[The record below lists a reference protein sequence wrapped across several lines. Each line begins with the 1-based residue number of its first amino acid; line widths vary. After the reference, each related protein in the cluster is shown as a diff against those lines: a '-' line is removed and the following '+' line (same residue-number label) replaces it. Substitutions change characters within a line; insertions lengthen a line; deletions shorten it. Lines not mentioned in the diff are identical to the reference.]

1 MKKKKII
8 IIIVSVVLLLSLIPF
23 PVRLKDGGSIE
34 YKAILYKYTKIH
46 RLNEKS
52 SSGYEDGWELK
63 ILGIRVGGETNIT
76 IEATPIV
83 IVKMENQDGNKYS
96 IYLEQNNR
104 IIYLASNI
112 EEVYYYVPPKD
123 TLKNYLSSTFQT
135 IDDGIKHLTDL
146 MNNTGTLKDGGTKIY
161 KSSKY
166 DATIITCHTIAG
178 NRDIYI
184 GDYSMQF
191 DNDSMCKSN

>member
-1 MKKKKII
+1 M
-8 IIIVSVVLLLSLIPF
+8 
-23 PVRLKDGGSIE
+23 
-34 YKAILYKYTKIH
+34 
-46 RLNEKS
+46 NEKS

-63 ILGIRVGGETNIT
+63 ILGMRVGGQTNIT

-83 IVKMENQDGNKYS
+83 VVKLENQDGNKYNK
-96 IYLEQNNR
+96 YLEQNDR
-104 IIYLASNI
+104 TIYLTSNI

-123 TLKNYLSSTFQT
+123 TLKNYLSSTWQT
-135 IDDGIKHLTDL
+135 TDDGIKHLTDL

-166 DATIITCHTIAG
+166 DITIITCHTIAG

-184 GDYSMQF
+184 GDYSIQF

>member
-1 MKKKKII
+1 
-8 IIIVSVVLLLSLIPF
+8 
-23 PVRLKDGGSIE
+23 
-34 YKAILYKYTKIH
+34 
-46 RLNEKS
+46 
-52 SSGYEDGWELK
+52 
-63 ILGIRVGGETNIT
+63 
-76 IEATPIV
+76 
-83 IVKMENQDGNKYS
+83 
-96 IYLEQNNR
+96 
-104 IIYLASNI
+104 
-112 EEVYYYVPPKD
+112 
-123 TLKNYLSSTFQT
+123 
-135 IDDGIKHLTDL
+135 

>member
-1 MKKKKII
+1 MKKRIII
-8 IIIVSVVLLLSLIPF
+8 IIIVVIVIMLIPV
-23 PVRLKDGGSIE
+23 PIRLKDGGSIE

-52 SSGYEDGWELK
+52 SFGYEDGWELK

-83 IVKMENQDGNKYS
+83 VVKLENQDGNKYNK
-96 IYLEQNNR
+96 YLEQNDR
-104 IIYLASNI
+104 TIYLTSNI

-123 TLKNYLSSTFQT
+123 TLKNYLSSTWQT
-135 IDDGIKHLTDL
+135 TDDGIKHLTDL

-166 DATIITCHTIAG
+166 DITIITCHTIAG

-184 GDYSMQF
+184 GDYSIQF